1 MELVEI
7 IQFLLATIIAGGG
20 YWLSRLASDVK
31 QLERNMVSCQIDL
44 NQKFVMKDDYH
55 EDLKDFK
62 DEMREQSKKIDQ
74 IWKTLRQE
82 K

>member
-1 MELVEI
+1 MTLVEI
-7 IQFLLATIIAGGG
+7 IQFLLAIIIAGGG

-31 QLERNMVSCQIDL
+31 QLERNMVTCQIDL
-44 NQKFVMKDDYH
+44 NDKFVHKNDYH

-74 IWKTLRQE
+74 IWKTLRKE